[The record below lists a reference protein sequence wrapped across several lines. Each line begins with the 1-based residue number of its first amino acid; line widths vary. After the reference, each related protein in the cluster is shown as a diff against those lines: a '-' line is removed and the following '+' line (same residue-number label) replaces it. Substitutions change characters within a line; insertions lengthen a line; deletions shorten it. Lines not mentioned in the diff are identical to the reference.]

1 MESNPSKT
9 ANQDS
14 EASQSDSFTLS
25 APKIELPKGGGAIRG
40 MGEKF
45 AANPVTGTGSMSVP
59 IATSPGRNGFG
70 PELSLSYDSAS
81 GNGPFGYGWNL
92 SLPSI
97 TRKTDKGLPQYL
109 DGHVHQQDSD
119 TFILSGAEDLVP
131 EHQKDH
137 HGQWLMMEGKH
148 VVDIMPPRVVDGMS
162 YIIRRYR
169 PRIEGLFA
177 RIERWTNANDPSDVH
192 WRSISKDNILT
203 LYGRNSNSRI
213 ADPADP
219 RRIFSWLICET
230 RDDKGNAILYEY
242 RQENDVGVDLMQ
254 ANERNRSRTANRYI
268 KRIRYG
274 NQRTLLI
281 DGRRPTFLSTAQL
294 EAAHWLF
301 EVVFDYGEDH
311 YRIRSDTTRR
321 PRVEAAA
328 ESADPSWPV
337 RPDPFS
343 SYRTGFEVRTYRRCQ
358 RVLMFHHFAELG
370 AHPYLVRSTEF
381 NYADFPYPSNPTADN
396 EPLPEIELG
405 HEGSTRFASFIQSVS
420 QSGYLLDETAPENN
434 RPAENRTSKR
444 IYFKKS
450 LPPLQFKYSKTRIKE
465 TIDELDAASLEN
477 LPIGL
482 DGGSYQWV
490 DLDGEGVT
498 GILTEQANAWFYKPN
513 LGGGKFGPLQ
523 QVARQPSLAA
533 LSSGNQQLL
542 DLAGNGQL
550 DLVAFSGPTPGFYE
564 RTHDEDWECYQPFK
578 TLPNIPWDEPNLKFI
593 DLNGDGHAD
602 VLITEHQVFT
612 WHPSLAEDGFAPAR
626 QVAQPLDEEQ
636 GPRLVFADGTQ
647 SIYLADMC
655 GDGLTEL
662 VRIRNG
668 EVCYWPNLGYGRF
681 GAKVTMDNAPWFDHS
696 DQFSQRRIRLAD
708 IDGSGTNDI
717 LYLHRD
723 GVRLYFNQSG
733 NRWSAPYHLHQLPRI
748 DNLTSVMTAD
758 LLGNGT
764 ACLVWS
770 SPLPGDTGRPLRY
783 LDLMDRKKPHLL
795 VEVNNNL
802 GATTTIQYAASTQFY
817 LADKAAGTPWITKLP
832 FPVHVVEQ
840 VIVEENWR
848 ETCFTTR
855 YSYHHG
861 YFDGHEREF
870 RGFGRVEQ
878 VDTEYYG
885 EFTAGNIASPYITDN
900 HQLYQPPIK
909 TITWFHTGAFLDR
922 ERILSHFKSEYFPH
936 WFEKLRPDE
945 ENVFGDFQENVLSEP
960 DLAAQNLSVEE
971 WREALRACKG
981 MMLRQEIYELDVDA
995 LERGEEQRV
1004 KLFSTAYH
1012 NCHIQRL
1019 QPRANNRH
1027 AVFLVTESE
1036 AITYHYE
1043 LDLRQDSRPDPRIAH
1058 TLNLRTD
1065 EYGNVLESIAVAY
1078 PRIGQQPGTDT
1089 SVTLLPTDTLDR
1101 IREVQDQSHLVY
1113 SENRFTEDIDPPD
1126 LDNHRLPLPC
1136 EVRTYEL
1143 TGLELEVGEF
1153 YSLADLRQA
1162 QIADLATELSY
1173 HQLTG
1178 ADGLKKRCVEH
1189 VRMLYF
1195 DRNLHNALPLG
1206 KHNTLALP
1214 YETYKLALT
1223 NELLETILSE
1233 KLNDLQASGESRE
1246 DMFNRVLREGGYH
1259 YFADDPG
1266 RWWIRSGTAGFTL
1279 EGEQHAEQHFY
1290 LPERYTDPFGNLT
1303 TLEYDGS
1310 YDLYIR
1316 SSHDPMGNETAI
1328 EAFDY
1333 RVLAPSRMRDIND
1346 NQTEVVFDTLGLPAA
1361 MALKGK
1367 PDRNEGDSLDL
1378 VLPDPDTATLIR
1390 FFTGDYSKTE
1400 ARTWLGNAT
1409 ARHLYYFGETEE
1421 RDADGNIT
1429 IHWGTNPASAC
1440 GILREKHVA
1449 QLGRDEPAL
1458 LQLAFEYSDGSGNV
1472 LVKKVQAEPE
1482 EEGGLLRWIANGKTV
1497 LNNKGKPVKRYEP
1510 YFSPHHR
1517 WDDEEAT
1524 QANGVTLIL
1533 YYDAAGRLIRT
1544 EAPDGSYSR
1553 VAFTPWFMAT
1563 WDANDTVLEDGNA
1576 WYAAQNPLD
1585 PTRAIPID
1593 VTTGQPLA
1601 TPQQQAAWL
1610 AAQHADTPTTVFLDS
1625 LGREVIS
1632 VAHNRYRDGDG
1643 VLHDEK
1649 YATYTHLDAEGKQL
1663 WIRDA
1668 RGNRV
1673 MEYIT
1678 HNASGTGPAYFPA
1691 YDIAGNLLFQH
1702 SMDGGD
1708 RRMLMD
1714 ATGQPHYAWDENE
1727 RTGENGETPLEHRIY
1742 HTIYDALR
1750 RPLEQHLR
1758 IGTADWQV
1766 TERLIYGETLGEAA
1780 KVRNLRGQVYQHYDP
1795 SGLITNEGFDF
1806 KGNLLEATRQLVNE
1820 AHLAIIDWSA
1830 GLPPGGLSEL
1840 FTQRTQYDALNR
1852 MTELQ
1857 NWHRADR
1864 SDRPPAIYI
1873 PRYNQRGI
1881 LAGETLTVRG
1891 RVREAIRRIEYDA
1904 KGQRMLIEYG
1914 NNTDTRYDYDPL
1926 TFRLKQLRT
1935 TRPISDLPFPA
1946 FHSDLKEERIVQQ
1959 LNYTYDPAGN
1969 ITEIYDEAYQ
1979 PVFFRNQEVR
1989 PRSRYTY
1996 DALYR
2001 LIEATGRENYHA
2013 EGPPQQRPPEP
2024 APVDFW
2030 LGGDVLRNYTQ
2041 RYQYDSV
2048 GNILQ
2053 MRHTADRGS
2062 WTRNYQY
2069 HLHSNRLLATQNGSS
2084 LDYVRY
2090 VEANAVT
2097 LSEQYNYDT
2106 HGSMRNLANVSE
2118 DFYLRWDTRDMIHA
2132 LDLGGGGW
2140 AHYQYDSNKQ
2150 RTRKRIERNNGGRTV
2165 EERFYLGGMEWY
2177 RRWLNGNLVEEI
2189 ETHHLFVD
2197 DQRVLIVE
2205 DVIDTD
2211 SDDLPRGVLDRY
2223 QYSNH
2228 LGSVGLELNGAAQ
2241 IISYEEYHPYGT
2253 TAYQARGQD
2262 VQAVAKRYR
2271 YTGMERDE
2279 ESGLSYHT
2287 ARYYLPWLGRWGSCD
2302 PIGVGVGINLY
2313 VYANAN
2319 PVVFSDPN
2327 GQQAQRWQRI
2337 DPADVVQGES
2347 WESGAAGAAL
2357 GTIFANWLFGDIRPS
2372 ARDFNVFARIAA
2384 GRQMDRAA
2392 VRVGRA
2398 QTTSGVSAQPTGAAE
2413 TDIRPR
2419 VPIEHSA
2426 SPQSQAIEPSPSPL
2440 PRTQPPAPAVT
2451 SVTPPQSQATQPLAP
2466 SLPGARSS
2474 APVATP
2480 TSPQGIPTEPAA
2492 VRISPDAPNQ
2502 IPYSSRA
2509 WRRHLEETYGS
2520 DSVTSTTVPS
2530 EGTQGVRTHAGR
2542 GGVGYDSRGMVDF
2555 GPHAVFTAHVR
2566 AGQRYAA
2573 EMRAAT
2579 RQLRDLIGR
2588 EALRAA
2594 IREGRGVTFNDT
2606 QFTLAQTR
2614 AILRGRASIPGYTWH
2629 HVGGGQQLQ
2638 LVDRET
2644 HAGIPHIGSG
2654 AMREGR

>member
-1 MESNPSKT
+1 VEGKPSKI
-9 ANQDS
+9 
-14 EASQSDSFTLS
+14 ASQNSETSDKDPITLS

-45 AANPVTGTGSMSVP
+45 AANPVTGTGAMSVP
-59 IATSPGRNGFG
+59 IATSPGRSGFG

-81 GNGPFGYGWNL
+81 GNGPFGFGWNL

-109 DGHVHQQDSD
+109 DGQAQQQDSD

-131 EHQKDH
+131 EYQKDH

-148 VVDIMPPRVVDGMS
+148 VVDIMPLRVVDGIS
-162 YIIRRYR
+162 YLIRCYR

-177 RIERWTNANDPSDVH
+177 RIERWTNTDDPNDVH

-203 LYGRNSNSRI
+203 LYGRNGNSRI
-213 ADPADP
+213 VDPADP
-219 RRIFSWLICET
+219 RKIFSWLISET

-242 RQENDVGVDLMQ
+242 RQEDETGVDLTQ

-281 DGRRPTFLSTAQL
+281 GGRRPVFLSADQL
-294 EAAHWLF
+294 EATHWLF

-311 YRIRSDTTRR
+311 YQLVPLDETRPSLEQRQRIQ
-321 PRVEAAA
+321 AAA
-328 ESADPSWPV
+328 EPLNPSWPV

-343 SYRTGFEVRTYRRCQ
+343 GYRAGFEVRSYRRCQ
-358 RVLMFHHFAELG
+358 RVLMFHHFTELG
-370 AHPYLVRSTEF
+370 DHPYLVRSTEF
-381 NYADFPYPSNPTADN
+381 NYNDFEYTGDTLPNPLD
-396 EPLPEIELG
+396 ELE

-420 QSGYLLDETAPENN
+420 QSGFLLDDSVPVESGVSDVRLRKYT
-434 RPAENRTSKR
+434 
-444 IYFKKS
+444 YFKKS
-450 LPPLQFKYSKTRIKE
+450 LPPLQFKYSKAI
-465 TIDELDAASLEN
+465 IQDDIHELDAASLEN

-482 DGGSYQWV
+482 DGSHYQWI

-513 LGGGKFGPLQ
+513 LGGGKFGPMQ
-523 QVARQPSLAA
+523 PVARQPSLAA
-533 LSSGNQQLL
+533 LGGGNQQLL

-550 DLVAFSGPTPGFYE
+550 DLVAFSGSTPGFYE
-564 RTHDEDWECYQPFK
+564 RTHDEDWLYQPFK

-602 VLITEHQVFT
+602 ILISEHQVFT

-626 QVAQPLDEEQ
+626 QVVQPLDEEQ

-655 GDGLTEL
+655 GDGLTDL

-668 EVCYWPNLGYGRF
+668 EVCYWPNLGYGHF
-681 GAKVTMDNAPWFDHS
+681 GAKVTMDNAPWFDHP
-696 DQFSQRRIRLAD
+696 DQFSQQRIRLAD

-723 GVRLYFNQSG
+723 GVQLYFNQCG
-733 NRWSAPYHLHQLPRI
+733 NRWSAPHHLHPFPGI

-770 SPLPGDTGRPLRY
+770 SSLPGDSRRPLRY
-783 LDLMDRKKPHLL
+783 LDLMGGEKPHLL
-795 VEVNNNL
+795 VEINNNL
-802 GATTTIQYAASTQFY
+802 GATTKIQYAASTKFY

-840 VIVEENWR
+840 VSVKEGWR

-878 VDTEYYG
+878 VDTEHYG
-885 EFTAGNIASPYITDN
+885 KFTAGNTASPYITNN
-900 HQLYQPPIK
+900 HELYQPPIK
-909 TITWFHTGAFLDR
+909 TITWFHTGAFLSR
-922 ERILSHFKSEYFPH
+922 ERILSQFQQEYFRSGH
-936 WFEKLRPDE
+936 FT
-945 ENVFGDFQENVLSEP
+945 ENTLPEP

-981 MMLRQEIYELDVDA
+981 MMLRQEIFELDVDA
-995 LERGEEQRV
+995 LEEGEEQRV

-1019 QPRANNRH
+1019 QPRADNRH

-1065 EYGNVLESIAVAY
+1065 SYGNVLESVAIAY
-1078 PRIGQQPGTDT
+1078 RRNGEYTEIDTD
-1089 SVTLLPTDTLDR
+1089 VTRLPADTLDH
-1101 IREVQDQSHLVY
+1101 ILEVQGKSHLVY
-1113 SENRFTEDIDPPD
+1113 SENRFTENIDDPPD

-1143 TGLELEVGEF
+1143 TNLLPETGEY
-1153 YSLADLRQA
+1153 YSLNSLRKA
-1162 QIADLATELSY
+1162 QIADTATELPY

-1178 ADGLKKRCVEH
+1178 PGGLQKRCVEH

-1195 DRNLHNALPLG
+1195 DRNLRDALPLG

-1223 NELLETILSE
+1223 NELLETILGE
-1233 KLNDLQASGESRE
+1233 KLRELPLQGSETSYEQMR
-1246 DMFNRVLREGGYH
+1246 DRVLQEGGYH
-1259 YFADDPG
+1259 QFLDESG
-1266 RWWIRSGTAGFTL
+1266 RWWIRSGIARFVL
-1279 EGEQHAEQHFY
+1279 EDEQHAAQHFY
-1290 LPERYTDPFGNLT
+1290 LPERYIDSFGNQT

-1316 SSHDPMGNETAI
+1316 SSRDPVGNETRI
-1328 EAFDY
+1328 DRFDF

-1346 NQTEVVFDTLGLPAA
+1346 NLTEVVFDTFGLPTAVA
-1361 MALKGK
+1361 IKGK
-1367 PDRNEGDSLDL
+1367 QDRNEGDNLDPVPPEL
-1378 VLPDPDTATLIR
+1378 DTATLIR
-1390 FFTGDYSKTE
+1390 FFTGDYSEDE
-1400 ARTWLGNAT
+1400 AREFLGNAT
-1409 ARHLYYFGETEE
+1409 ARHLYYFGEQ
-1421 RDADGNIT
+1421 RIDGKMVYGN
-1429 IHWGTNPASAC
+1429 HPACAA
-1440 GILREKHVA
+1440 GLMRETHVA
-1449 QLGRDEPAL
+1449 APGGIDSK
-1458 LQLAFEYSDGSGNV
+1458 LQVKVEYSDGMGQV
-1472 LVKKVQAEPE
+1472 LMAKAKA
-1482 EEGGLLRWIANGKTV
+1482 EGGPVPGVTPHPALRWITSGKTI
-1497 LNNKGKPVKRYEP
+1497 LNNKGKPVKQYEP
-1510 YFSPHHR
+1510 YFTVSQR
-1517 WDDEEAT
+1517 FEEPAEI
-1524 QANGVTLIL
+1524 GVTPIL

-1553 VAFTPWFMAT
+1553 VEFTPWHVCT
-1563 WDANDTVLEDGNA
+1563 YDQNDTVLEAGNA

-1585 PTRAIPID
+1585 PTIAIPVDIA
-1593 VTTGQPLA
+1593 GQPLA

-1610 AAQHADTPTTVFLDS
+1610 AAQHADTPATVFLDS

-1643 VLHDEK
+1643 VMHDEK
-1649 YATYTHLDAEGKQL
+1649 YATYTHLDAEGKPL

-1673 MEYIT
+1673 MEYIK
-1678 HNASGTGPAYFPA
+1678 HNESGTESAYFPA

-1708 RRMLMD
+1708 RWMLMDAD

-1727 RTGENGETPLEHRIY
+1727 RTGEDGELHWESRLY
-1742 HTIYDALR
+1742 HTVYDALR

-1758 IGTADWQV
+1758 INGETSWV
-1766 TERLIYGETLGEAA
+1766 TERLVYGESLADEEAA
-1780 KVRNLRGQVYQHYDP
+1780 KARNLRGQVYRHYDP
-1795 SGLITNEGFDF
+1795 SGLITNQLFDF
-1806 KGNLLEATRQLVNE
+1806 KGNLLEVTRQLASAYN
-1820 AHLAIIDWSA
+1820 ASIIDWPENPPDSA
-1830 GLPPGGLSEL
+1830 FEQET

-1864 SDRPPAIYI
+1864 TDRSPAIYT
-1873 PRYNQRGI
+1873 PLYNQRGI

-1891 RVREAIRRIEYDA
+1891 VAREAIRRIEYDA
-1904 KGQRMLIEYG
+1904 KGQRILVVFG
-1914 NNTDTRYDYDPL
+1914 NDTDTRYDYDPL

-1935 TRPISDLPFPA
+1935 IRPISDLRFPE
-1946 FHSDLKEERIVQQ
+1946 FHSDLKDDRVVQQ

-1979 PVFFRNQEVR
+1979 PVFFRNQRVE

-2013 EGPPQQRPPEP
+2013 VDPPPQRPPEP

-2041 RYQYDSV
+2041 RYHYDSV

-2084 LDYVRY
+2084 LDYDPY
-2090 VEANAVT
+2090 VEANAAT
-2097 LSEQYNYDT
+2097 LNERYDYDT
-2106 HGSMRNLANVSE
+2106 HGSMRNLANVSQE
-2118 DFYLRWDTRDMIHA
+2118 FYLRWDTRDMIHA

-2140 AHYQYDSNKQ
+2140 AYYQYDSNKQ
-2150 RTRKRIERNNGGRTV
+2150 RTRKRIERNNGGHTV
-2165 EERFYLGGMEWY
+2165 EERFYLGSMEWY
-2177 RRWLNGNLVEEI
+2177 RRWRMDPNGVEISFEEI

-2197 DQRVLIVE
+2197 DQRVLMVE
-2205 DVIDTD
+2205 DVLRSGT
-2211 SDDLPRGVLDRY
+2211 SGLPEVVLDRY
-2223 QYSNH
+2223 QYGNH

-2253 TAYQARGQD
+2253 TAYQARGRD
-2262 VQAVAKRYR
+2262 VKAVAKRYR

-2287 ARYYLPWLGRWGSCD
+2287 ARYYLPWVGRWGGCD
-2302 PIGVGVGINLY
+2302 PIGEKGGINLFA
-2313 VYANAN
+2313 YANCS
-2319 PVVFSDPN
+2319 PIELLDIK
-2327 GQQAQRWQRI
+2327 GTQARATQHMQDVI
-2337 DPADVVQGES
+2337 D
-2347 WESGAAGAAL
+2347 
-2357 GTIFANWLFGDIRPS
+2357 
-2372 ARDFNVFARIAA
+2372 
-2384 GRQMDRAA
+2384 QMDRSNTPSEQEIAVTELGRRAAHVDRLAMQFSGQNRTSILDALETLDNPEHGTHERLADALSFLALYEQGLIIYDENLQRFRANFRAQPGFELISSDEWLFTRFSAAFTDEARRLDTAEEIELGLITVFAVVSVFASAVPVARQALASRFAQFMESPATIRLRDAARGAA
-2392 VRVGRA
+2392 VGRTRAAQVGASELFRYGDFAGMSVDEIEAGLRSGAIRA
-2398 QTTSGVSAQPTGAAE
+2398 DQLPIAVIVRDGVTYTINNRSLIALRQAGLEPTLIIDFTGHEIFERQLTQRLSEIQRA
-2413 TDIRPR
+2413 TG
-2419 VPIEHSA
+2419 SL
-2426 SPQSQAIEPSPSPL
+2426 PSPEFL
-2440 PRTQPPAPAVT
+2440 PE
-2451 SVTPPQSQATQPLAP
+2451 
-2466 SLPGARSS
+2466 
-2474 APVATP
+2474 
-2480 TSPQGIPTEPAA
+2480 I
-2492 VRISPDAPNQ
+2492 
-2502 IPYSSRA
+2502 
-2509 WRRHLEETYGS
+2509 RRR
-2520 DSVTSTTVPS
+2520 V
-2530 EGTQGVRTHAGR
+2530 
-2542 GGVGYDSRGMVDF
+2542 
-2555 GPHAVFTAHVR
+2555 
-2566 AGQRYAA
+2566 
-2573 EMRAAT
+2573 
-2579 RQLRDLIGR
+2579 
-2588 EALRAA
+2588 
-2594 IREGRGVTFNDT
+2594 
-2606 QFTLAQTR
+2606 
-2614 AILRGRASIPGYTWH
+2614 RGR
-2629 HVGGGQQLQ
+2629 
-2638 LVDRET
+2638 
-2644 HAGIPHIGSG
+2644 
-2654 AMREGR
+2654 

>member
-1 MESNPSKT
+1 MEHQSKANTAAQQDSKT
-9 ANQDS
+9 QKD
-14 EASQSDSFTLS
+14 DSFTLS

-45 AANPVTGTGSMSVP
+45 AANPVTGTGSMTVP
-59 IATSPGRNGFG
+59 IAASPGRNGFG

-81 GNGPFGYGWNL
+81 GNGPFGFGWSL
-92 SLPSI
+92 SLPSV

-109 DGHVHQQDSD
+109 DAEESD
-119 TFILSGAEDLVP
+119 VFVLSGAEDLVP
-131 EHQKDH
+131 VLNDDQSHWHDTR
-137 HGQWLMMEGKH
+137 
-148 VVDIMPPRVVDGMS
+148 DIGDIT
-162 YIIRRYR
+162 YHIRRYR

-177 RIERWTNANDPSDVH
+177 QIERWTNANDPNDVH

-219 RRIFSWLICET
+219 RKIFSWLICET

-242 RQENDVGVDLMQ
+242 RGENDTGVDRTQ
-254 ANERNRSRTANRYI
+254 ANERNRSRIANRYI

-281 DGRRPTFLSTAQL
+281 GGRRPVFLSADQL
-294 EAAHWLF
+294 EAARWLF

-311 YRIRSDTTRR
+311 YQRVPLDETRSSLEQR
-321 PRVEAAA
+321 PRIQAAA
-328 ESADPSWPV
+328 EPLNLSWPV

-343 SYRTGFEVRTYRRCQ
+343 SYRSGFEVRSYRRCQ

-370 AHPYLVRSTEF
+370 AHPYLVRSTELD
-381 NYADFPYPSNPTADN
+381 YADFEYDDSVIPNLLN
-396 EPLPEIELG
+396 ELE

-420 QSGYLLDETAPENN
+420 QSGYLLDDSVLGE
-434 RPAENRTSKR
+434 SGVSDDR
-444 IYFKKS
+444 IRKYTYFEKS
-450 LPPLQFKYSKTRIKE
+450 LPPLQFKYSKAKIKE
-465 TIDELDAASLEN
+465 TIDELDAASLGN
-477 LPIGL
+477 LPIGF
-482 DGGSYQWV
+482 DGSHYQWV

-533 LSSGNQQLL
+533 LSGGNQQLL

-564 RTHDEDWECYQPFK
+564 RTHDEDWESFQSFK

-593 DLNGDGHAD
+593 DLDGDGHAD
-602 VLITEHQVFT
+602 ILISEHQVFT

-626 QVAQPLDEEQ
+626 QVVQPLDEEQ

-655 GDGLTEL
+655 GDGLTDL

-668 EVCYWPNLGYGRF
+668 EVCYWPNLGYGHF
-681 GAKVTMDNAPWFDHS
+681 GAKVTMDNAPWFDHP
-696 DQFSQRRIRLAD
+696 DQFSQQRIRLAD

-723 GVRLYFNQSG
+723 GVRLYFNQCG
-733 NRWSAPYHLHQLPRI
+733 NRWSAPHHLHQLPRI
-748 DNLTSVMTAD
+748 DNLTAIMTAD

-770 SPLPGDTGRPLRY
+770 SSLPGDSRRPLRY
-783 LDLMDRKKPHLL
+783 LDLMGGQKPHLL

-802 GATTTIQYAASTQFY
+802 GATTKIQYAASTRFY

-840 VIVEENWR
+840 VSVEEDWR
-848 ETCFTTR
+848 ETRFTTR

-878 VDTEYYG
+878 VDTEHYG
-885 EFTAGNIASPYITDN
+885 KFTAGNTASPYITDD

-909 TITWFHTGAFLDR
+909 TITWFHTGAFLNR
-922 ERILSHFKSEYFPH
+922 ERILSQFQQEYFRSSR
-936 WFEKLRPDE
+936 FA
-945 ENVFGDFQENVLSEP
+945 ENTLPEP

-981 MMLRQEIYELDVDA
+981 MMLRQEIFELDVDA
-995 LERGEEQRV
+995 LEEGEEQPV

-1019 QPRANNRH
+1019 QPKADNRH

-1043 LDLRQDSRPDPRIAH
+1043 LDLRDPTIAPDPRIAH

-1065 EYGNVLESIAVAY
+1065 SYGNVLESVAVAY
-1078 PRIGQQPGTDT
+1078 PRIGRHTEIDTDT
-1089 SVTLLPTDTLDR
+1089 VLLPADTLDR
-1101 IREVQDQSHLVY
+1101 IHEVQGKPHLVY

-1126 LDNHRLPLPC
+1126 PDNHRLPLPC

-1143 TGLELEVGEF
+1143 TGLEPEAGELY
-1153 YSLADLRQA
+1153 YSLANLRQA
-1162 QIADLATELSY
+1162 PIADPDNELPY

-1178 ADGLKKRCVEH
+1178 PGDPRRRCVEH
-1189 VRMLYF
+1189 VRMQYF
-1195 DRNLHNALPLG
+1195 DRNLIDALPLG
-1206 KHNTLALP
+1206 RHNTLALS

-1223 NELLETILSE
+1223 EDLLETILGE
-1233 KLNDLQASGESRE
+1233 KLNDLQDFGENRQA
-1246 DMFNRVLREGGYH
+1246 MFERVLRAGGYH
-1259 YFADDPG
+1259 YFTDDPG
-1266 RWWIRSGTAGFTL
+1266 RWWIRSGIARFVL
-1279 EGEQHAEQHFY
+1279 EGEQHAAQHFY
-1290 LPERYTDPFGNLT
+1290 LPERYIDPFDNET
-1303 TLEYDGS
+1303 VLEYDDH

-1316 SSHDPMGNETAI
+1316 SSRDPMDNETAI

-1346 NQTEVVFDTLGLPAA
+1346 NLTEVAFDTLGLPAA

-1367 PDRNEGDSLDL
+1367 ADRNEGDNLDPAP
-1378 VLPDPDTATLIR
+1378 PDLDTATLIR
-1390 FFTGDYSKTE
+1390 FFTGDYSEAE
-1400 ARTWLGNAT
+1400 ARTLLGNAT

-1421 RDADGNIT
+1421 RDAEGNSI
-1429 IHWGTNPASAC
+1429 IRWGANPASAC
-1440 GILREKHVA
+1440 GILREQHVA
-1449 QLGRDEPAL
+1449 QLGQNEFSP

-1482 EEGGLLRWIANGKTV
+1482 NGGVTPRWIANGKTL
-1497 LNNKGKPVKRYEP
+1497 LNNKGKPVKQYEP

-1517 WDDEEAT
+1517 WDDEEAS
-1524 QANGVTLIL
+1524 QANGVTPIL

-1563 WDANDTVLEDGNA
+1563 WDASDTVEPNNA
-1576 WYAAQNPLD
+1576 WYVRHINGTAEQ
-1585 PTRAIPID
+1585 R
-1593 VTTGQPLA
+1593 
-1601 TPQQQAAWL
+1601 QAARL
-1610 AAQHADTPTTVFLDS
+1610 AEHHANTPTVTHLDS
-1625 LGREVIS
+1625 LGREVI
-1632 VAHNRYRDGDG
+1632 VIAHNRTPSNAPELSNTPLLDRPWLG
-1643 VLHDEK
+1643 EK
-1649 YATYTHLDAEGKQL
+1649 YATYTHLDAEGKPL

-1673 MEYIT
+1673 MEYIK

-1708 RRMLMD
+1708 RWMLMD
-1714 ATGQPHYAWDENE
+1714 ATGQPYYAWDINE
-1727 RTGENGETPLEHRIY
+1727 RVVENGSFQEENRLY
-1742 HTIYDALR
+1742 HTRYDPLR
-1750 RPLEQHLR
+1750 RPLEQRLQ
-1758 IGTADWQV
+1758 IDAPDWQV
-1766 TERLIYGETLGEAA
+1766 TERLVYGESLGAEA
-1780 KVRNLRGQVYQHYDP
+1780 KVRNLRGQVYRHYDP
-1795 SGLITNEGFDF
+1795 SGLITNELFDF
-1806 KGNLLEATRQLVNE
+1806 KGNLLEVTRQLASAYV
-1820 AHLAIIDWSA
+1820 ASIIHWPENPPPSA
-1830 GLPPGGLSEL
+1830 FEPET

-1852 MTELQ
+1852 MIQLE
-1857 NWHRADR
+1857 NWHQADR
-1864 SDRPPAIYI
+1864 PDRSPAIYI

-1891 RVREAIRRIEYDA
+1891 QVKEAIRKIEYDA

-1914 NNTDTRYDYDPL
+1914 NNTDTRYDYDPF

-1935 TRPISDLPFPA
+1935 TRPISDLAFPE
-1946 FHSDLKEERIVQQ
+1946 FHSNLEEERIVQQ

-1979 PVFFRNQEVR
+1979 PVFFRNQRVE
-1989 PRSRYTY
+1989 PRSRYIY

-2013 EGPPQQRPPEP
+2013 EDPPPQRPPEP

-2030 LGGDVLRNYTQ
+2030 LGDDVLRNYTQ
-2041 RYQYDSV
+2041 RYHYDSV

-2069 HLHSNRLLATQNGSS
+2069 HLHSNRLFATQNGSS
-2084 LDYVRY
+2084 LDYEPY
-2090 VEANAVT
+2090 VTADAVT
-2097 LSEQYNYDT
+2097 LSEHYSYDT
-2106 HGSMRNLANVSE
+2106 HGSMHNLANVAE
-2118 DFYLRWDTRDMIHA
+2118 EFYLHWDTRDMIHA
-2132 LDLGGGGW
+2132 LDLGGGGR

-2150 RTRKRIERNNGGRTV
+2150 RTRKRIERSNGGRTV

-2228 LGSVGLELNGAAQ
+2228 LGSVGLELNGRAQ

-2253 TAYQARGQD
+2253 TAYQARGRD

-2302 PIGVGVGINLY
+2302 PLQIIDGVNLYIYGKNNILTFFDNHGTQAIRQSPVLSRREFLRDRRSVAAYRERRRSIDYSELSTADLTRMAMQENDQLMSSDDSLGPHMQRELAESLVQQFEVLDERMQLEFEASLFRGQESIGVDTEDIDDDPIGGLSVAVAPFGLIDIWVGLAATEVPPIPSSSHHRPNPIPDSHHGSISNFRPNPELPRLLLEDPDAVSNWVHRRQEQIIRAMVPTQTLPEVGY
-2313 VYANAN
+2313 GESGRLAAAVYATYMNAFISAFTN
-2319 PVVFSDPN
+2319 LME
-2327 GQQAQRWQRI
+2327 RHT
-2337 DPADVVQGES
+2337 
-2347 WESGAAGAAL
+2347 AGFEP
-2357 GTIFANWLFGDIRPS
+2357 GIPS
-2372 ARDFNVFARIAA
+2372 AREGWERARREFESLLNADESVIRGFGAEWPRF
-2384 GRQMDRAA
+2384 RQR
-2392 VRVGRA
+2392 
-2398 QTTSGVSAQPTGAAE
+2398 
-2413 TDIRPR
+2413 
-2419 VPIEHSA
+2419 
-2426 SPQSQAIEPSPSPL
+2426 
-2440 PRTQPPAPAVT
+2440 
-2451 SVTPPQSQATQPLAP
+2451 
-2466 SLPGARSS
+2466 
-2474 APVATP
+2474 
-2480 TSPQGIPTEPAA
+2480 
-2492 VRISPDAPNQ
+2492 
-2502 IPYSSRA
+2502 
-2509 WRRHLEETYGS
+2509 LEE
-2520 DSVTSTTVPS
+2520 
-2530 EGTQGVRTHAGR
+2530 ERQNI
-2542 GGVGYDSRGMVDF
+2542 F
-2555 GPHAVFTAHVR
+2555 
-2566 AGQRYAA
+2566 
-2573 EMRAAT
+2573 
-2579 RQLRDLIGR
+2579 RQL
-2588 EALRAA
+2588 E
-2594 IREGRGVTFNDT
+2594 
-2606 QFTLAQTR
+2606 
-2614 AILRGRASIPGYTWH
+2614 P
-2629 HVGGGQQLQ
+2629 
-2638 LVDRET
+2638 
-2644 HAGIPHIGSG
+2644 
-2654 AMREGR
+2654 

>member
-1 MESNPSKT
+1 MEGKPSKT
-9 ANQDS
+9 TSQDS
-14 EASQSDSFTLS
+14 EASDKDSITLS

-45 AANPVTGTGSMSVP
+45 AANPVTGTGSMTVP

-81 GNGPFGYGWNL
+81 GNGPFGFGWSL
-92 SLPSI
+92 SLPSV

-109 DGHVHQQDSD
+109 DGHAHQNDSD

-131 EHQKDH
+131 EYQKDH
-137 HGQWLMMEGKH
+137 HDQWLMMEGKH
-148 VVDIMPPRVVDGMS
+148 VVDIIPPRVVDGVS
-162 YIIRRYR
+162 YSIRRYR
-169 PRIEGLFA
+169 PCIEGLFA
-177 RIERWTNANDPSDVH
+177 RIERWTNDADPSDIH

-203 LYGRNSNSRI
+203 LYGRDNQSRI
-213 ADPADP
+213 VDPADP
-219 RRIFSWLICET
+219 RKIFSWLICET

-242 RQENDVGVDLMQ
+242 RGEEDTGVDLTQ

-281 DGRRPTFLSTAQL
+281 NGRRPVFLSADQL

-311 YRIRSDTTRR
+311 YLIAPDAAQR

-328 ESADPSWPV
+328 QSADSSWPV

-343 SYRTGFEVRTYRRCQ
+343 SYRAGFEVRTYRRCQ
-358 RVLMFHHFAELG
+358 RVLMFHHFTELG
-370 AHPYLVRSTEF
+370 EHPYLVRSTEF
-381 NYADFPYPSNPTADN
+381 KYTDFVYADDALSS
-396 EPLPEIELG
+396 PLDELK

-420 QSGYLLDETAPENN
+420 QSGYLLDDSVPGESGVSDERLRKYT
-434 RPAENRTSKR
+434 
-444 IYFKKS
+444 YFKKS
-450 LPPLQFKYSKTRIKE
+450 LPPLQFKYSKAKIKE
-465 TIDELDAASLEN
+465 TIDELDAESLEN

-482 DGGSYQWV
+482 DGSHYQWV

-498 GILTEQANAWFYKPN
+498 GILTAQANAWFYKPN

-523 QVARQPSLAA
+523 PVARQPSLAA
-533 LSSGNQQLL
+533 LSGGNQQLL

-550 DLVAFSGPTPGFYE
+550 DLVAFGGPMPGFYE
-564 RTHDEDWECYQPFK
+564 RTHDEDWEPFQSFR

-593 DLNGDGHAD
+593 DLDGDGHAD
-602 VLITEHQVFT
+602 ILISEHQVFT
-612 WHPSLAEDGFAPAR
+612 WHPSLAEEGFAPAR
-626 QVAQPLDEEQ
+626 QVTQPLDEEH

-655 GDGLTEL
+655 GDGLTDL

-668 EVCYWPNLGYGRF
+668 EVCYWPNLGYGHF
-681 GAKVTMDNAPWFDHS
+681 GAKVTMDNAPWFDHP
-696 DQFSQRRIRLAD
+696 DQFSQQRIRLAD
-708 IDGSGTNDI
+708 IDGSGANDI

-723 GVRLYFNQSG
+723 GVRLYFNQCG
-733 NRWSAPYHLHQLPRI
+733 NRWSAPHHLHQLPRI

-783 LDLMDRKKPHLL
+783 LDLMDGQKPHLL

-802 GATTTIQYAASTQFY
+802 GATTTIQYAASTKFY

-840 VIVEENWR
+840 VSIEESWR

-885 EFTAGNIASPYITDN
+885 EFAAGNAASPYITDD

-909 TITWFHTGAFLDR
+909 TITWFHTGAFLNR
-922 ERILSHFKSEYFPH
+922 ERILSQFQQEYFRSGH
-936 WFEKLRPDE
+936 FT
-945 ENVFGDFQENVLSEP
+945 ENALPEP

-981 MMLRQEIYELDVDA
+981 MMLRQEIFELDVDA

-1019 QPRANNRH
+1019 QPRADNRH

-1043 LDLRQDSRPDPRIAH
+1043 LDLRQDNRPDPRIAH

-1065 EYGNVLESIAVAY
+1065 SYGNVLESVAVAY
-1078 PRIGQQPGTDT
+1078 PRIGRHSETDT
-1089 SVTLLPTDTLDR
+1089 GMALSPPDTLDR

-1113 SENRFTEDIDPPD
+1113 SENRFTEDIDDPHDPDNPPD

-1143 TGLELEVGEF
+1143 TGLEPEAGELY
-1153 YSLADLRQA
+1153 YSLTNLRQVP
-1162 QIADLATELSY
+1162 IANPTNDLPY

-1178 ADGLKKRCVEH
+1178 SGGLQKRCVEH

-1195 DRNLHNALPLG
+1195 DRNLSDALPLG
-1206 KHNTLALP
+1206 RHNMLALP

-1223 NELLETILSE
+1223 EDLLETILGE
-1233 KLNDLQASGESRE
+1233 KLNDLQASSSESHE
-1246 DMFNRVLREGGYH
+1246 GMFNRVLREGGYH

-1266 RWWIRSGTAGFTL
+1266 RWWIRSGIARFVL
-1279 EGEQHAEQHFY
+1279 EGDQHAAQHFY
-1290 LPERYTDPFGNLT
+1290 LPERYIDPFDNET
-1303 TLEYDGS
+1303 VLEYDAH

-1316 SSHDPMGNETAI
+1316 SSRDPMDNETAI

-1346 NQTEVVFDTLGLPAA
+1346 NRTEVAFDTLGLPTA

-1367 PDRNEGDSLDL
+1367 PDRNEGDNLDPAP
-1378 VLPDPDTATLIR
+1378 PDLDTATLIR
-1390 FFTGDYSKTE
+1390 FFTGDYSEAE
-1400 ARTWLGNAT
+1400 ARTLLGNAT

-1421 RDADGNIT
+1421 RDAEGNIT
-1429 IHWGTNPASAC
+1429 IHWGVNPASAC

-1449 QLGRDEPAL
+1449 QLDPDELPPP

-1482 EEGGLLRWIANGKTV
+1482 NGSVTPRWIANGKTV
-1497 LNNKGKPVKRYEP
+1497 LNNKGKPVKQYEP

-1517 WDDEEAT
+1517 WDDEEAS
-1524 QANGVTLIL
+1524 QANGVTPIL

-1563 WDANDTVLEDGNA
+1563 RDANDTVLEDGNA

-1585 PTRAIPID
+1585 PTRAIPVD
-1593 VTTGQPLA
+1593 MAGQPLA

-1610 AAQHADTPTTVFLDS
+1610 AAQHANTPTTAFLDS

-1632 VAHNRYRDGDG
+1632 IAHNRYRDGNG
-1643 VLHDEK
+1643 VMRNEK
-1649 YATYTHLDAEGKQL
+1649 YATYTHLDAEGKPL

-1673 MEYIT
+1673 MEYIK
-1678 HNASGTGPAYFPA
+1678 HNVSGTGPAYFPA

-1708 RRMLMD
+1708 RWMLMD

-1727 RTGENGETPLEHRIY
+1727 RTGEDGETPLEHRIY
-1742 HTIYDALR
+1742 HTLYDALR
-1750 RPLEQHLR
+1750 RPLQQRLQ
-1758 IGTADWQV
+1758 IDAPDWQV
-1766 TERLIYGETLGEAA
+1766 TERLVYGESLGAAA
-1780 KVRNLRGQVYQHYDP
+1780 KARNLRGQVYQHYDP

-1806 KGNLLEATRQLVNE
+1806 KGNLLEATRQL
-1820 AHLAIIDWSA
+1820 ASAYAASIIDWPANPPPSA
-1830 GLPPGGLSEL
+1830 FEPEI

-1857 NWHRADR
+1857 NWHRQ
-1864 SDRPPAIYI
+1864 DRPPAVYR
-1873 PRYNQRGI
+1873 PQYNQRGI

-1891 RVREAIRRIEYDA
+1891 QVKEAIRKIEYDA

-1935 TRPISDLPFPA
+1935 TRPISDLAFPE
-1946 FHSDLKEERIVQQ
+1946 FHSNLAEERIVQQ

-1989 PRSRYTY
+1989 PHSRYIY

-2013 EGPPQQRPPEP
+2013 EGSPPQRPPEP
-2024 APVDFW
+2024 APVDFH
-2030 LGGDVLRNYTQ
+2030 LDGNVLRNYTQ

-2090 VEANAVT
+2090 VAAGAAT
-2097 LSEQYNYDT
+2097 LSEQYSYDT
-2106 HGSMRNLANVSE
+2106 HGSMRNLGNVSNE
-2118 DFYLRWDTRDMIHA
+2118 FYLRWDTRDMIHA

-2140 AHYQYDSNKQ
+2140 AYYQYDSNKQ

-2165 EERFYLGGMEWY
+2165 EERFYLGGMELY
-2177 RRWLNGNLVEEI
+2177 RKYNANRDVVEEI
-2189 ETHHLFVD
+2189 ETHHLFVE

-2205 DVIDTD
+2205 DVIETN
-2211 SDDLPRGVLDRY
+2211 SDLPRGVLDRY

-2228 LGSVGLELNGAAQ
+2228 LGSVGLELDGEARV
-2241 IISYEEYHPYGT
+2241 ISYEEYHPYGT
-2253 TAYQARGQD
+2253 TAYQARGRD
-2262 VQAVAKRYR
+2262 VRAVAKRYR

-2287 ARYYLPWLGRWGSCD
+2287 ARYYLPWVGRWGSVD
-2302 PIGVGVGINLY
+2302 PLYLIDGPNIYAYSIN
-2313 VYANAN
+2313 N
-2319 PVVFSDPN
+2319 PKSLRDPN
-2327 GQQAQRWQRI
+2327 GTDVIGLHGGGWGDPERPQAIASLAERLIARGSAHHAPIHLPQVRYGTLPGTRI
-2337 DPADVVQGES
+2337 PDSVPRILQPGIIRSFDRRYLDNPDTPHFLVLKNDPSEGIRIAEMIKHRSGEPKIIVGYSLGADAALQAGSPDGGGTWKLRVIVGAEVNEAFVDRLLRATETSERIVVVAISGDDYMANDDPTLREL
-2347 WESGAAGAAL
+2347 SGAL
-2357 GTIFANWLFGDIRPS
+2357 
-2372 ARDFNVFARIAA
+2372 
-2384 GRQMDRAA
+2384 
-2392 VRVGRA
+2392 VGRRSYESMMA
-2398 QTTSGVSAQPTGAAE
+2398 VIEERFGSYERFHEAHPNVSIVRADPVAHAGG
-2413 TDIRPR
+2413 
-2419 VPIEHSA
+2419 SA
-2426 SPQSQAIEPSPSPL
+2426 SPEVLDAIRRGFAATVSIS
-2440 PRTQPPAPAVT
+2440 PPART
-2451 SVTPPQSQATQPLAP
+2451 E
-2466 SLPGARSS
+2466 
-2474 APVATP
+2474 
-2480 TSPQGIPTEPAA
+2480 PTEPTTPIE
-2492 VRISPDAPNQ
+2492 V
-2502 IPYSSRA
+2502 PYEDG
-2509 WRRHLEETYGS
+2509 RRMMIDLRRGL
-2520 DSVTSTTVPS
+2520 VP
-2530 EGTQGVRTHAGR
+2530 V
-2542 GGVGYDSRGMVDF
+2542 
-2555 GPHAVFTAHVR
+2555 P
-2566 AGQRYAA
+2566 
-2573 EMRAAT
+2573 
-2579 RQLRDLIGR
+2579 
-2588 EALRAA
+2588 
-2594 IREGRGVTFNDT
+2594 
-2606 QFTLAQTR
+2606 
-2614 AILRGRASIPGYTWH
+2614 P
-2629 HVGGGQQLQ
+2629 
-2638 LVDRET
+2638 
-2644 HAGIPHIGSG
+2644 
-2654 AMREGR
+2654 

>member
-1 MESNPSKT
+1 M
-9 ANQDS
+9 
-14 EASQSDSFTLS
+14 
-25 APKIELPKGGGAIRG
+25 
-40 MGEKF
+40 
-45 AANPVTGTGSMSVP
+45 
-59 IATSPGRNGFG
+59 
-70 PELSLSYDSAS
+70 
-81 GNGPFGYGWNL
+81 
-92 SLPSI
+92 
-97 TRKTDKGLPQYL
+97 
-109 DGHVHQQDSD
+109 
-119 TFILSGAEDLVP
+119 
-131 EHQKDH
+131 
-137 HGQWLMMEGKH
+137 
-148 VVDIMPPRVVDGMS
+148 
-162 YIIRRYR
+162 
-169 PRIEGLFA
+169 
-177 RIERWTNANDPSDVH
+177 
-192 WRSISKDNILT
+192 
-203 LYGRNSNSRI
+203 
-213 ADPADP
+213 
-219 RRIFSWLICET
+219 
-230 RDDKGNAILYEY
+230 YEY
-242 RQENDVGVDLMQ
+242 RQEDDTGVDLMQ
-254 ANERNRSRTANRYI
+254 VNERNRSRTANRYI

-281 DGRRPTFLSTAQL
+281 EGRRPVFLSTDQL

-311 YRIRSDTTRR
+311 YQLVPLDDTLPSLAQR
-321 PRVEAAA
+321 PRIQAAA
-328 ESADPSWPV
+328 APLNSSWPV

-343 SYRTGFEVRTYRRCQ
+343 SYRAGFEVRTYRRCQ

-381 NYADFPYPSNPTADN
+381 DYADFPYPLNPTADN

-405 HEGSTRFASFIQSVS
+405 HEGSTRFASFIQGVS
-420 QSGYLLDETAPENN
+420 QSGYLLDDSVPGESGVLNDRLRKYT
-434 RPAENRTSKR
+434 
-444 IYFKKS
+444 YFKKS
-450 LPPLQFKYSKTRIKE
+450 LPPLQFKYSKAKIKE

-482 DGGSYQWV
+482 DGSHYQWV

-498 GILTEQANAWFYKPN
+498 GIFTEQANAWFYKPN

-523 QVARQPSLAA
+523 PVARQPSLAA
-533 LSSGNQQLL
+533 LSGGNQQLL

-550 DLVAFSGPTPGFYE
+550 DLVAFGGPTPGFYE
-564 RTHDEDWECYQPFK
+564 RTHDEDWESFRSFK

-593 DLNGDGHAD
+593 DLDGDGHAD
-602 VLITEHQVFT
+602 ILISEHQVFT

-626 QVAQPLDEEQ
+626 QVTQPLDEEH

-655 GDGLTEL
+655 GDGLTDL

-668 EVCYWPNLGYGRF
+668 EVCYWPNLGYGHF
-681 GAKVTMDNAPWFDHS
+681 GAKVTMDNAPWFDHP
-696 DQFSQRRIRLAD
+696 DQFSQQRIRLAD

-733 NRWSAPYHLHQLPRI
+733 NRWSVPHHLHQLPGI
-748 DNLTSVMTAD
+748 DNLTSIMTAD

-770 SPLPGDTGRPLRY
+770 SSLPGDSRRPLRY
-783 LDLMDRKKPHLL
+783 LDLMDGKKPHLL
-795 VEVNNNL
+795 TRIDNNL
-802 GATTTIQYAASTQFY
+802 GAITKIDYVSSTQFY
-817 LADKAAGTPWITKLP
+817 LADKAAGKPWITKLP

-840 VIVEENWR
+840 VSIEESWR

-878 VDTEYYG
+878 VDVEHYG
-885 EFTAGNIASPYITDN
+885 EFTAGNTASPYITDD

-922 ERILSHFKSEYFPH
+922 ERILSQFQQEYFRSDH
-936 WFEKLRPDE
+936 FI
-945 ENVFGDFQENVLSEP
+945 ENTLPEP
-960 DLAAQNLSVEE
+960 DLAAQNLSAEE

-981 MMLRQEIYELDVDA
+981 MMLRQEIFELDVDA

-1019 QPRANNRH
+1019 QPRADNRH

-1043 LDLRQDSRPDPRIAH
+1043 LDLRDPAITPDPRIAH

-1065 EYGNVLESIAVAY
+1065 AYGNVLESVAVAY
-1078 PRIGQQPGTDT
+1078 PRIGRHTEADTDT
-1089 SVTLLPTDTLDR
+1089 VLLPADTLDR
-1101 IREVQDQSHLVY
+1101 IREVQGKPHLVY
-1113 SENRFTEDIDPPD
+1113 SENRFTEDIDDPHDPANPPD

-1143 TGLELEVGEF
+1143 TGLEPEAGELY
-1153 YSLADLRQA
+1153 YSLANLRQA
-1162 QIADLATELSY
+1162 PIADPANELPY

-1178 ADGLKKRCVEH
+1178 PGGLQKRCVEH

-1195 DRNLHNALPLG
+1195 DHNLRDALPLG
-1206 KHNTLALP
+1206 RHNTLALP

-1223 NELLETILSE
+1223 EDLLETILGE
-1233 KLNDLQASGESRE
+1233 KLNDLQASGERRQA
-1246 DMFNRVLREGGYH
+1246 MFERVLRAGGYH
-1259 YFADDPG
+1259 NFPDESDH
-1266 RWWIRSGTAGFTL
+1266 WWIRSGTAGFTL
-1279 EGEQHAEQHFY
+1279 EGEQHAAQHFY
-1290 LPERYTDPFGNLT
+1290 LPERYIDPFDNET
-1303 TLEYDGS
+1303 VLEYDGS

-1346 NQTEVVFDTLGLPAA
+1346 NRTEVAFDTLGLPAA

-1367 PDRNEGDSLDL
+1367 PDRNEGDNLDL
-1378 VLPDPDTATLIR
+1378 APPDLDTATLIR
-1390 FFTGDYSKTE
+1390 FFTGDYSEAE
-1400 ARTWLGNAT
+1400 ARTLLGSAT
-1409 ARHLYYFGETEE
+1409 ARHLYYFGEQLV
-1421 RDADGNIT
+1421 DGEMVYGN
-1429 IHWGTNPASAC
+1429 HPACAA
-1440 GILREKHVA
+1440 GLMRETHVA
-1449 QLGRDEPAL
+1449 DSGGADSK
-1458 LQLAFEYSDGSGNV
+1458 LQVNIEYSDGMGQV
-1472 LVKKVQAEPE
+1472 LMAKAKA
-1482 EEGGLLRWIANGKTV
+1482 EGGPIPDVTPNPALRWITSGKTI
-1497 LNNKGKPVKRYEP
+1497 LNNKGKPVKQYEP
-1510 YFSPHHR
+1510 YFTVSQR
-1517 WDDEEAT
+1517 FEE
-1524 QANGVTLIL
+1524 QAEVGVTPIM

-1553 VAFTPWFMAT
+1553 VEFTPWFMAT
-1563 WDANDTVLEDGNA
+1563 WDANDTVLENGNA

-1585 PTRAIPID
+1585 PTRAIPVD
-1593 VTTGQPLA
+1593 MAGQPLA
-1601 TPQQQAAWL
+1601 TPQQQAAWR
-1610 AAQHADTPTTVFLDS
+1610 AAQHANTPTTVFLDS

-1643 VLHDEK
+1643 VMRNEK
-1649 YATYTHLDAEGKQL
+1649 YATYTHLDAEGKPL

-1673 MEYIT
+1673 MEYIK
-1678 HNASGTGPAYFPA
+1678 HNASGTGPEYFPA

-1708 RRMLMD
+1708 RWMLMD

-1727 RTGENGETPLEHRIY
+1727 RTGEDGEAPLEHRIY
-1742 HTIYDALR
+1742 HTRYDPLR
-1750 RPLEQHLR
+1750 RPLEQRLR

-1766 TERLIYGETLGEAA
+1766 TERLVYGESLGEAA
-1780 KVRNLRGQVYQHYDP
+1780 KARNLRGQVYQHYDP
-1795 SGLITNEGFDF
+1795 SGLITNEWFDF
-1806 KGNLLEATRQLVNE
+1806 KGNLLEATRQL
-1820 AHLAIIDWSA
+1820 ASAYAASIIHWPEDPPESA
-1830 GLPPGGLSEL
+1830 FEPEI

-1857 NWHRADR
+1857 NWHRQDR
-1864 SDRPPAIYI
+1864 SPAVYRPQ
-1873 PRYNQRGI
+1873 YNQRGI

-1891 RVREAIRRIEYDA
+1891 EVKEAIRKIEYDA

-1914 NNTDTRYDYDPL
+1914 NDTDTHYDYDPL

-1935 TRPISDLPFPA
+1935 TRPISDLAFPE
-1946 FHSDLKEERIVQQ
+1946 FHSNLVEERIVQQ

-1979 PVFFRNQEVR
+1979 PVFFRNQRVE

-2013 EGPPQQRPPEP
+2013 EDPPPQRPPEP
-2024 APVDFW
+2024 APVDFH
-2030 LGGDVLRNYTQ
+2030 LDGNVLRNYTQ

-2097 LSEQYNYDT
+2097 LNERYSYDT

-2118 DFYLRWDTRDMIHA
+2118 EFYLHWDTRDMIHA

-2140 AHYQYDSNKQ
+2140 AYYQYDSNKQ
-2150 RTRKRIERNNGGRTV
+2150 RTRKRIERSNGGRTV

-2205 DVIDTD
+2205 DVIETN
-2211 SDDLPRGVLDRY
+2211 SDLPRGVLDRY
-2223 QYSNH
+2223 QYGNH
-2228 LGSVGLELNGAAQ
+2228 LGSVGLELDGDAR

-2253 TAYQARGQD
+2253 TAYQARGRD
-2262 VQAVAKRYR
+2262 VRAVAKRYR

-2287 ARYYLPWLGRWGSCD
+2287 ARYYLPWLGRWVGPD
-2302 PIGVGVGINLY
+2302 KIG
-2313 VYANAN
+2313 
-2319 PVVFSDPN
+2319 
-2327 GQQAQRWQRI
+2327 
-2337 DPADVVQGES
+2337 
-2347 WESGAAGAAL
+2347 
-2357 GTIFANWLFGDIRPS
+2357 
-2372 ARDFNVFARIAA
+2372 
-2384 GRQMDRAA
+2384 
-2392 VRVGRA
+2392 
-2398 QTTSGVSAQPTGAAE
+2398 
-2413 TDIRPR
+2413 
-2419 VPIEHSA
+2419 
-2426 SPQSQAIEPSPSPL
+2426 
-2440 PRTQPPAPAVT
+2440 
-2451 SVTPPQSQATQPLAP
+2451 
-2466 SLPGARSS
+2466 
-2474 APVATP
+2474 
-2480 TSPQGIPTEPAA
+2480 
-2492 VRISPDAPNQ
+2492 
-2502 IPYSSRA
+2502 
-2509 WRRHLEETYGS
+2509 
-2520 DSVTSTTVPS
+2520 
-2530 EGTQGVRTHAGR
+2530 
-2542 GGVGYDSRGMVDF
+2542 
-2555 GPHAVFTAHVR
+2555 VR
-2566 AGQRYAA
+2566 AGINFYAYCKDNPIAFTDRTGNQARLCDDVDCDFAVDEQSAREQALQHERIRASQPQAPEFIDGMIVQDVVENGEIVGYTYTFVDVSAIDDKPTLA
-2573 EMRAAT
+2573 EFLTVNHANEENRDALTAYWRGLHPSGVRLYVEDAVIPYNPFGHSFLRVTTDTEDLVIELWGADTDETATETGRPHMDPFWPDTLIRRGLLVEYSIPNRVRLVEGAVERPAGMRADDLTFERRIIEFT
-2579 RQLRDLIGR
+2579 RFFLETDDTSGR
-2588 EALRAA
+2588 PEYIHLPLYPSINGFVGPNSNGFVRALVELAGGTLHTEGEAVPASENIEAYETMLEGQFGELENAQERA
-2594 IREGRGVTFNDT
+2594 R
-2606 QFTLAQTR
+2606 R
-2614 AILRGRASIPGYTWH
+2614 AL
-2629 HVGGGQQLQ
+2629 
-2638 LVDRET
+2638 DRY
-2644 HAGIPHIGSG
+2644 
-2654 AMREGR
+2654 